1 MRDLQHA
8 LADDAVRLMRDR
20 LQPVVE
26 KVLSTVTSELRQSF
40 ESRLRESIARAVAS
54 AVAEEQRR
62 QREGR

>member
-40 ESRLRESIARAVAS
+40 ESRLRESISRAVAS
-54 AVAEEQRR
+54 AVAEELRR